1 MSNLREQFE
10 ERRRRQE
17 EKEHKRYLKSG
28 NTLLYNIEKIIERV
42 GNSEMSDVFFE
53 ISKKNIDFV
62 AKKMNLTD
70 TQAVLYCIF
79 IEKNNE
85 SRIYIEEIAR
95 EIGCKMVKMI
105 NLMQD
110 FDELEKRQL
119 VRCNRSSDTPS
130 YRVPVEVV
138 EAIKQNIV
146 YKPKSI
152 SDLNTSQLFEHLDL
166 LFKAKDDGETSYKRL
181 EEDIQILL
189 QENTSLHF
197 CRQIEGYKKKIG
209 DGNSLILLLFFCHK
223 FVNYDDDSISNYEWE
238 KLFDDNWTYRSI
250 KMGLQRGDNDLIC
263 NNYIEFQNDNGFED
277 KENMKLTDW
286 AKESL
291 FPELDITLQ
300 QTISK
305 KGLILHEDI
314 VAKKLFFNQKE
325 QTQIAQ
331 LSDLLEQNNFL
342 SVQKR
347 LQESGVRKGFACLFH
362 GAPGTGKTETAYQIA
377 RITGR
382 NVMLVDI
389 SESKSKW
396 YGESEKKI
404 KKIFDTY
411 RNYLK
416 VSEVAP
422 ILLFNEADAIF
433 GKRKEV
439 GQSSINQ
446 TENSIQNILLQE
458 MENLVGIM
466 IATTN
471 LTQNMDKAFER
482 RFLYKIEFEKPNID
496 AKSKIWNTMMPSL
509 TEKESVELADSYNL
523 SGGQIENIVRKC
535 TVDSIL
541 TNTSPNIKTIDGYC
555 QDEFMHK
562 SSRKRIGFC

>member
-1 MSNLREQFE
+1 MTDHEIRI
-10 ERRRRQE
+10 ERFRRK
-17 EKEHKRYLKSG
+17 KEDKLKRSLKTE
-28 NTLLYNIEKIIERV
+28 NTLLYHIEQVIELV
-42 GNSEMSDVFFE
+42 ENSELYDFFFE
-53 ISKKNIDFV
+53 IAKDNLDFIVKKL
-62 AKKMNLTD
+62 NLNHN
-70 TQAVLYCIF
+70 QAVLFSIF
-79 IEKNNE
+79 IEKSNDNSIFLE
-85 SRIYIEEIAR
+85 DISRM
-95 EIGCKMVKMI
+95 IGCRMVKVISMI
-105 NLMQD
+105 ND
-110 FDELEKRQL
+110 FDELERRQL
-119 VRCNRSSDTPS
+119 IRCKKSDDRPS

-152 SDLNTSQLFEHLDL
+152 SKLNTSQLFEHLDL
-166 LFKAKDDGETSYKRL
+166 LFKAKDDNEISYSKL
-181 EEDIQILL
+181 DEDIHTLL
-189 QENTSLHF
+189 QENKQLHF
-197 CRQIEGYKKKIG
+197 CQQLEANKKKHG
-209 DGNSLILLLFFCHK
+209 GHNNLILLIFFCHK
-223 FVNYDDDSISNYEWE
+223 FVNYDDDSINTYEWE
-238 KLFDDNWTYRSI
+238 KLFDDNWTYRSM
-250 KMGLQRGDNDLIC
+250 KMGLQRGDNNLIC
-263 NNYIEFQNDNGFED
+263 NNYFEYHNDNGFED
-277 KENMKLTDW
+277 KEKIKLTDW
-286 AKESL
+286 TKESL

-305 KGLILHEDI
+305 QGLIQHEDI
-314 VAKKLFFNQKE
+314 VTKKLFFNQKE
-325 QTQIAQ
+325 QRQIEQ
-331 LSDLLEQNNFL
+331 LSDLLLQNNFL

-389 SESKSKW
+389 AESKSKW

-411 RNYLK
+411 RNYMK

-422 ILLFNEADAIF
+422 ILLFNEADAII

-439 GQSSINQ
+439 GQSSMTQ

-458 MENLVGIM
+458 MENLDGIM

-471 LTQNMDKAFER
+471 LTENMDKAFER
-482 RFLYKIEFEKPNID
+482 RFLYKIEFKKPCIE
-496 AKSKIWNTMMPSL
+496 AKSKIWNAMLPSL
-509 TEKESVELADSYNL
+509 TEKESRQLASSYNL

-541 TNTSPNIKTIDGYC
+541 TNTTPNVKTIDGYC
-555 QDEFMHK
+555 QDEFMQK

>member
-1 MSNLREQFE
+1 MTELEIRL
-10 ERRRRQE
+10 ERFKRK
-17 EKEHKRYLKSG
+17 KEDKLKKSLNIE
-28 NTLLYNIEKIIERV
+28 NTLLYHIEQIVEKAEY
-42 GNSEMSDVFFE
+42 SELSDSFFE
-53 ISKKNIDFV
+53 SVEINLDFI
-62 AKKMNLTD
+62 AKKMNLTHK
-70 TQAVLYCIF
+70 QAVLFSIF
-79 IEKNNE
+79 IEKSYDN
-85 SRIYIEEIAR
+85 RIYVEDIAKITR
-95 EIGCKMVKMI
+95 CRMVKMI
-105 NLMQD
+105 SMLND
-110 FDELEKRQL
+110 FDELEKRLL
-119 VRCNRSSDTPS
+119 VRCSRSEDTLS
-130 YRVPVEVV
+130 YRVPAEVV
-138 EAIKQNIV
+138 AAVKQNIV

-152 SDLNTSQLFEHLDL
+152 CKLNTSQLFEHLDL
-166 LFKAKDDGETSYKRL
+166 LFKAKEDGETSYRKL
-181 EEDIQILL
+181 EEEIQILL
-189 QENTSLHF
+189 QENTALHF
-197 CRQIEGYKKKIG
+197 CRQIEVYKKKFG
-209 DGNSLILLLFFCHK
+209 DGNSFMLLLFFCHK
-223 FVNYDDDSISNYEWE
+223 FVNYDDDRINIYEWK
-238 KLFDDNWTYRSI
+238 KLFDDNWTYRSM

-263 NNYIEFQNDNGFED
+263 NDYIEYQNDNGFED

-291 FPELDITLQ
+291 FPELDINVQ
-300 QTISK
+300 QTISMRE
-305 KGLILHEDI
+305 LILHDDI
-314 VAKKLFFNQKE
+314 VIKKLFFNQKE
-325 QTQIAQ
+325 QTQIEQ

-389 SESKSKW
+389 AESKSKW
-396 YGESEKKI
+396 YGESEKRI

-422 ILLFNEADAIF
+422 ILLFNEADAII

-439 GQSSINQ
+439 GSSSINQ

-458 MENLVGIM
+458 MENLEGIM

-496 AKSKIWNTMMPSL
+496 AKSKIWNAMMPSL
-509 TEKESVELADSYNL
+509 TEKESVQLADSYNL

-541 TNTSPNIKTIDGYC
+541 TNTTPNIKIIDGYC
-555 QDEFMHK
+555 QDEFLHK